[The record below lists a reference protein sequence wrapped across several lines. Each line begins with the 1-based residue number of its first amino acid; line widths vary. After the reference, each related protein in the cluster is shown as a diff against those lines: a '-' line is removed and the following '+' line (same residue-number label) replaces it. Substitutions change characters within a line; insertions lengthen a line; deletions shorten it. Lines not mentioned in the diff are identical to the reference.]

1 MVINFSKPTA
11 ELRRRAVH
19 ETWHADIV
27 AALDVEQVVVD
38 TAGCSFAEL
47 AEAKK
52 LLVMHFA
59 EVDRWDWPW
68 ALRMLRQRGAEPD
81 LRPAIGFSEKVT
93 ASPEVVSAVSARAK

>member
-68 ALRMLRQRGAEPD
+68 ALGPGPCACCANAAPSR
-81 LRPAIGFSEKVT
+81 T
-93 ASPEVVSAVSARAK
+93 SARRSVFPKRSRHRRK